1 MAAKRF
7 PAATWWE
14 IADTV
19 EAGAAAAMVAASGRR
34 GLVYEDCG
42 PKLSLKASTR
52 LGPQAIL
59 SFFFALK
66 ETIFDVLIALDSS
79 EKKEYAWTENLA
91 LQKRSIHII

>member
-19 EAGAAAAMVAASGRR
+19 EAAAAAAAAMVAASGRR

-59 SFFFALK
+59 SFF
-66 ETIFDVLIALDSS
+66 
-79 EKKEYAWTENLA
+79 W
-91 LQKRSIHII
+91 H

>member
-19 EAGAAAAMVAASGRR
+19 EAGAGAAAAAMVAASGRR

-59 SFFFALK
+59 SFF
-66 ETIFDVLIALDSS
+66 
-79 EKKEYAWTENLA
+79 W
-91 LQKRSIHII
+91 H